1 MTVEETLKSCIYNYH
16 SIFPNKWAVY
26 HHWFAVN
33 GNGYEWV
40 KGCLVEKYSQAQPVP
55 EGFILTEQQKSFDRP
70 PFTALYPLCQY
81 AKIITTPEDITE
93 EWGLA
98 ATEFYEYLLRIYDN
112 TTIENQNWIDK
123 IDI

>member
-1 MTVEETLKSCIYNYH
+1 MTVEQTLKDCLH
-16 SIFPNKWAVY
+16 SYPEIFPNKWAVY
-26 HHWFAVN
+26 NHWFAVN

-40 KGCLVEKYSQAQPVP
+40 NGELVDICSPTQDLP
-55 EGFILTEQQKSFDRP
+55 EDFVITEEMKSFEPKNDW
-70 PFTALYPLCQY
+70 LYPLCQF
-81 AKIITTPEDITE
+81 AKIITTPKDITK

-98 ATEFYEYLLRIYDN
+98 ATEFYEYLLSIYDK